1 MTFFLI
7 AISFLDLLLWQYY
20 NQSNLGR
27 KVYLTYTSTS
37 QLIMEGSQDRNSNSI
52 EIWRQELMQR
62 PLRNA
67 AYWLAPYGLLNLIS
81 YRT

>member
-1 MTFFLI
+1 MPTYILIDLLVGMLNDFFLI

-37 QLIMEGSQDRNSNSI
+37 QLIMEG
-52 EIWRQELMQR
+52 IWTGTQ
-62 PLRNA
+62 
-67 AYWLAPYGLLNLIS
+67 
-81 YRT
+81 TV